1 MTDICLP
8 LKKSESPVVFDQ
20 RNTMIGHWTYA
31 HASGKLYTVNSTVL
45 DACCGFRT
53 DRNITSCNTTKW
65 ISISYGCHSWG
76 RRPVTRI
83 LCMKHRGQWKSIF
96 PCVEMNYSR
105 SKIEQRFRFVCR
117 SPQSAEWKTPNAAH
131 ENFNRNNDKRDCKME
146 EFPRFFRENRMG
158 RSNFTYR

>member
-1 MTDICLP
+1 MRAENCIP
-8 LKKSESPVVFDQ
+8 
-20 RNTMIGHWTYA
+20 WTA
-31 HASGKLYTVNSTVL
+31 TVL

-53 DRNITSCNTTKW
+53 DRNITSCDTTKW
-65 ISISYGCHSWG
+65 ISISYGFHSWG
-76 RRPVTRI
+76 RRPAKRI

-146 EFPRFFRENRMG
+146 EFPRFFEGTGWDDLTLPTGKLRISFRHIAFHFDQRG
-158 RSNFTYR
+158 